1 MNVRVALLVG
11 LAACALAA
19 EPADP
24 QAAADERYV
33 TGLDA
38 YQRAVAA
45 DGLGRGD
52 DARALLQEARAA
64 LDAAIAGYRLVL
76 ARDPGREA
84 AQRRMLDAAAVGR
97 PCCGR
102 RSLFVAYGVPV
113 AR

>member
-1 MNVRVALLVG
+1 MRAALLAVFAA
-11 LAACALAA
+11 LACALAA

-24 QAAADERYV
+24 QAAADERYA

-45 DGLGRGD
+45 DGVGRGD

-76 ARDPGREA
+76 ERDPGREA
-84 AQRRMLDAAAVGR
+84 AQRRMLDAAAIGR

-102 RSLFVAYGVPV
+102 RSLFIAYGV
-113 AR
+113 R